1 MKDFNDYYN
10 YLINGNEFQ
19 NENFKFD
26 NMAFANTFMHDN
38 LNLYEPYEGFVKG
51 NLFKNLYNEYKNYKP
66 MTLRPT
72 SEKNALMLEIQKY
85 KFALNDLN
93 LYLDVNPNNK
103 EAINIYNNYVVELD
117 KLTKYYENLY
127 GPISLNNNL
136 IKTSN
141 FNWINCPWPWEVM
154 R

>member
-38 LNLYEPYEGFVKG
+38 LNLYEPYEGFIKG

-72 SEKNALMLEIQKY
+72 NEKNALMLEIQKY

-154 R
+154 K

>member
-1 MKDFNDYYN
+1 
-10 YLINGNEFQ
+10 
-19 NENFKFD
+19 
-26 NMAFANTFMHDN
+26 MAFANTFMHDN
-38 LNLYEPYEGFVKG
+38 LNLYEPYEGFIKG

-72 SEKNALMLEIQKY
+72 NEKNALMLEIQKY

-154 R
+154 Q

>member
-38 LNLYEPYEGFVKG
+38 LNLYEPYEGFIKG

-154 R
+154 Q

>member
-38 LNLYEPYEGFVKG
+38 LNLYEPYEGFIKG

>member
-26 NMAFANTFMHDN
+26 NMAFANTFMRDN
-38 LNLYEPYEGFVKG
+38 LNLYEPYEGFIKG